1 MNYGNIQNVTKPV
14 SRIIFG
20 TSNPAFNN
28 GTDCSEILDEL
39 VRMGVTT
46 FDTARVYGQAERVLG
61 NWMSS
66 RKNRENLVIIS
77 KGGHPALFIPRLTE
91 RAIRK
96 DLAISCQKLQ
106 TDFIDVYL
114 LHRDNPRQSVS
125 EFVEI
130 LNALHAEGKIGAFG
144 GSNWTHQR
152 LEQANEYAYKKGLVP
167 FTVSSPYF
175 GLADMKGDPFGN
187 GAVSISGVDGA
198 EARAWYKKTDM
209 AMLAYSVLGSGFF
222 SGKVQ
227 KPSDM
232 KGWVRRAFASK
243 ENFERLSKCQEL
255 AQKKGYSTTQIALA
269 WMLKQDLNGYAIVTS
284 SSSSRMKQNVAV
296 LDIELS
302 KEELAYLDLRS
313 K

>member
-1 MNYGNIQNVTKPV
+1 MNYGQIQNVKKPV
-14 SRIIFG
+14 SKIIFG
-20 TSNPAFNN
+20 TSNPAFNK
-28 GTDCSEILDEL
+28 GTDCGEILDEL
-39 VRMGVTT
+39 VQMGVTT

-66 RKNRENLVIIS
+66 RKNRDDLVIIS
-77 KGGHPALFIPRLTE
+77 KGGHPALFIPRLDE

-96 DLAISCQKLQ
+96 DITISCRELQ
-106 TDFIDVYL
+106 TEYIDVYL
-114 LHRDNPRQSVS
+114 LHRDNPRKPVG

-152 LEQANEYAYKKGLVP
+152 LEQANEYAYKKGLIP

-187 GAVSISGVDGA
+187 GAVSIAGSEHA
-198 EARAWYKKTDM
+198 EARAWYQKTNM

-232 KGWVRRAFASK
+232 NGWVRRAFASK
-243 ENFERLSKCQEL
+243 ENFERLARCQEL
-255 AQKKGYSTTQIALA
+255 AKSKGYTATQIALA

-284 SSSSRMKQNVAV
+284 SSISRMKQNVAA

-302 KEELAYLDLRS
+302 KEELAYLDLS
-313 K
+313 GK